1 MVLMK
6 NILFVLIILACH
18 SFALNYC
25 FFDVNGNCVVRTNGN
40 ISNDQLKKNFGYK
53 NYYIASVEKAQK
65 KSFFSE
71 VKPRKT
77 QGKKRWYEVDWNQGV
92 KLCPEVNFNTGNG
105 IWIVNGSAHIDSLN
119 CVYVEGSPY
128 TRSILVLFSRDLND
142 LTEAD
147 SSWILVNQT
156 IVELAGKSY
165 DVQLNYN
172 TQKKFTFQQNL
183 VVDKTELR
191 IRDAIWLRQDI
202 TELKKEGLV
211 LPKTKSLIN
220 RHERDFYPS
229 SDSLKILD
237 YPVPMDGELISL
249 RSIKDGLN
257 LTSKGIFSSTKID
270 TSKVFYKVL
279 PYNDMVSILDTA
291 ENGYRL
297 PLSDEWIVLQS
308 GGLTKFAWGNDNSE
322 ENLQRYMKIE
332 CAFGDVGVYPVRQ
345 YKPNSFGL
353 YDVYGNAEEYA
364 LSIHEKK
371 YSSGPLC
378 NSYVESRYLSDVCLF
393 MKKYVCSEYGKNHK
407 KESNSAFKD
416 GLTGMRMV
424 RKLE

>member
-1 MVLMK
+1 M
-6 NILFVLIILACH
+6 
-18 SFALNYC
+18 
-25 FFDVNGNCVVRTNGN
+25 
-40 ISNDQLKKNFGYK
+40 
-53 NYYIASVEKAQK
+53 
-65 KSFFSE
+65 
-71 VKPRKT
+71 
-77 QGKKRWYEVDWNQGV
+77 
-92 KLCPEVNFNTGNG
+92 
-105 IWIVNGSAHIDSLN
+105 
-119 CVYVEGSPY
+119 
-128 TRSILVLFSRDLND
+128 
-142 LTEAD
+142 
-147 SSWILVNQT
+147 
-156 IVELAGKSY
+156 
-165 DVQLNYN
+165 
-172 TQKKFTFQQNL
+172 

-220 RHERDFYPS
+220 RHERNFYPS